1 MSGLS
6 DSRFGSD
13 YASLHRRN
21 QELMRQVDHLST
33 FREIGL
39 AISGSLELRE
49 TLPLIARVLQGA
61 LEVRRITIYEWHD
74 EEDIFRPLIAMYG
87 ADLIGSERLEE
98 DAVRGRGTPMARC
111 IEARRVMLDTSPS
124 GFSAAFVPLVAKN
137 KPLGVLALEAPLDDE
152 PFDADDAA
160 LFQEIGSQV
169 AIAIHNNHLYALAV
183 NDGLTG
189 LFVRRY
195 FDLQLRD
202 LFAKAQRY
210 QRPFSLMLFD
220 IDHFKAFN
228 DTHGHQTG
236 DQVLKQFAQLLRQST
251 READIVC
258 RYGGEEMAVLL
269 PETEEDEALVL
280 ANKLCRKIREHV
292 FHGMDGQ
299 ELKVTT
305 SIGVAGVNPNH
316 SAPEEMVE
324 ACDGALY
331 EAKRNGRN
339 RVELAG

>member
-49 TLPLIARVLQGA
+49 TLPLIAHVLQGA
-61 LEVRRITIYEWHD
+61 LEVRRVTIYEWHE

-87 ADLIGSERLEE
+87 ADLISAERLEE
-98 DAVRGRGTPMARC
+98 DVVRGKGSPLLAC
-111 IEARRVMLDTSPS
+111 IEARRVMLSTP
-124 GFSAAFVPLVAKN
+124 GAFSAAYVPLVAKN

-169 AIAIHNNHLYALAV
+169 AIAIHNNHLYAMAV

-195 FDLQLRD
+195 FDLQLRE
-202 LFAKAQRY
+202 LFAKFQRY

-236 DQVLKQFAQLLRQST
+236 DQVLKQFAQLLRKST
-251 READIVC
+251 RESDIVC

-280 ANKLCRKIREHV
+280 ANKLCRKIREHS
-292 FHGMDGQ
+292 FRGTGDQ
-299 ELKVTT
+299 ELSVTS
-305 SIGVAGVNPNH
+305 SIGVAGASENF
-316 SAPEEMVE
+316 STPEEMVE
-324 ACDGALY
+324 ACDTALY

-339 RVELAG
+339 RVELAV